1 MAVAPFRRAA
11 YVKREKMHPR
21 LKRYIPS
28 REAISQNRWLRWL
41 GPRLMHQRLWHFSRR
56 GVAIGAAI
64 GVFFGLI
71 IPLAQIPAS
80 AAGAVL
86 MRANLPIA
94 IASTL
99 VTNPVT
105 FAPVYVFAHKLGAS
119 LMHEPDTV
127 APDMAR
133 REMNAPQQDQ
143 GWWQNMRGKLL
154 ALGKPLLLGLAVL
167 AVSASIL
174 TYTLIMLLWRL
185 KIMRSWNR
193 RKGRTMAGS

>member
-1 MAVAPFRRAA
+1 MVVAPFRRAA
-11 YVKREKMHPR
+11 YVKREHMHPR

-28 REAISQNRWLRWL
+28 RETISQNRWLRWL
-41 GPRLMHQRLWHFSRR
+41 GPRLMHHRLWHFSRR
-56 GVAIGAAI
+56 GVAIGAAL

-71 IPLAQIPAS
+71 IPLAQIPLS

-94 IASTL
+94 VASTL

-105 FAPVYVFAHKLGAS
+105 FAPVYVFAHQLGVRLLDDKTA
-119 LMHEPDTV
+119 V

-133 REMNAPQQDQ
+133 LENPALQDNQ
-143 GWWQNMRGKLL
+143 AGWQNVRSKLL

-185 KIMRSWNR
+185 RIMRNWNR
-193 RKGRTMAGS
+193 RKGRATAGN

>member
-1 MAVAPFRRAA
+1 
-11 YVKREKMHPR
+11 MHPR

-28 REAISQNRWLRWL
+28 RETISQNRWLRWL

-71 IPLAQIPAS
+71 IPLAQIPLS

-86 MRANLPIA
+86 LRANLPIA
-94 IASTL
+94 VASTL

-105 FAPVYVFAHKLGAS
+105 FAPVYIFAHQLGAS
-119 LMHEPDTV
+119 LLHEPGAV
-127 APDMAR
+127 APDLAELEMKVP
-133 REMNAPQQDQ
+133 REEQ
-143 GWWQNMRGKLL
+143 GWWQEFHSGLL

-167 AVSASIL
+167 AVSSSIL

-185 KIMRSWNR
+185 KIIRNWNQ
-193 RKGRTMAGS
+193 RKGRGADGH

>member
-1 MAVAPFRRAA
+1 
-11 YVKREKMHPR
+11 MHPR

-28 REAISQNRWLRWL
+28 RETISHNRWLRWL

-71 IPLAQIPAS
+71 IPLAQIPLS

-86 MRANLPIA
+86 LRVNLPIA
-94 IASTL
+94 VASTL

-105 FAPVYVFAHKLGAS
+105 FAPVYVFAHQLGVR
-119 LMHEPDTV
+119 LLHEPESV

-133 REMNAPQQDQ
+133 LENPVVQDGQ
-143 GWWQNMRGKLL
+143 SWWQEFRTGLL

-185 KIMRSWNR
+185 KITRNWNQRKR
-193 RKGRTMAGS
+193 RATAGY

>member
-1 MAVAPFRRAA
+1 
-11 YVKREKMHPR
+11 MHPR

-28 REAISQNRWLRWL
+28 RESISQNRWLHWL

-71 IPLAQIPAS
+71 IPLAQIPLS

-86 MRANLPIA
+86 LRANLPIA

-105 FAPVYVFAHKLGAS
+105 FAPVYVFAHQLGAS
-119 LMHEPDTV
+119 LMHEPDAVVPDV
-127 APDMAR
+127 AR
-133 REMNAPQQDQ
+133 LEMNVPQQDT
-143 GWWQNMRGKLL
+143 GWWQGFRTGLL

-167 AVSASIL
+167 AVSASIV
-174 TYTLIMLLWRL
+174 TYMLIMLLWRL
-185 KIMRSWNR
+185 KIMRNWSR
-193 RKGRTMAGS
+193 RKGRAAAGN

>member
-1 MAVAPFRRAA
+1 
-11 YVKREKMHPR
+11 MHPR

-28 REAISQNRWLRWL
+28 RESISRNRWLRWL

-71 IPLAQIPAS
+71 IPLAQIPLS

-86 MRANLPIA
+86 LRANLPIA

-105 FAPVYVFAHKLGAS
+105 FAPVYVFAHRLGAS
-119 LMHEPDTV
+119 LLHEPDAV
-127 APDMAR
+127 APEVAR
-133 REMNAPQQDQ
+133 LEMNAPQQGQ
-143 GWWQNMRGKLL
+143 CWWQKVRSSLL

-167 AVSASIL
+167 AVSASML

-185 KIMRSWNR
+185 KIMRNWNQR
-193 RKGRTMAGS
+193 NWSKRKGRATAGN

>member
-1 MAVAPFRRAA
+1 
-11 YVKREKMHPR
+11 MHPR

-28 REAISQNRWLRWL
+28 RESISQNRWLR
-41 GPRLMHQRLWHFSRR
+41 PRLMHQRLWHFSRR

-71 IPLAQIPAS
+71 IPLAQIPLS

-86 MRANLPIA
+86 LRTNLPIA

-105 FAPVYVFAHKLGAS
+105 FAPVYVFAHQLGAS
-119 LMHEPDTV
+119 LLDDKAAI

-133 REMNAPQQDQ
+133 LENPVQQEEQ
-143 GWWQNMRGKLL
+143 GWWQNVRSSLL
-154 ALGKPLLLGLAVL
+154 TLGKPLLLGLSVL

-174 TYTLIMLLWRL
+174 TYTLIMLWWRL
-185 KIMRSWNR
+185 KIMRNWKQ
-193 RKGRTMAGS
+193 RKGGKADGD